1 VIVFSVTKEVRSVR
15 RVLVAGLLVL
25 TTLVLAR
32 DAPALDQGEP
42 GSTPPWEDEGEPD
55 LSDDLEARMEA
66 EGQAEKKSSALSAK
80 SSPTSGTEDDD
91 FVVID
96 DDVNIPLPPAGTV
109 ELYQHR
115 APDVIQGGESYRPPT
130 PREPVD
136 SGASDLERVELIDP
150 GIRVRNR
157 RHRDVVDDRELSDGD
172 LQDRD
177 LSDRDLGDR
186 NLQDRDLSDRDLS
199 DRDLGDRRR

>member
-1 VIVFSVTKEVRSVR
+1 M
-15 RVLVAGLLVL
+15 LVASLLVL
-25 TTLVLAR
+25 TTLVLAQ
-32 DAPALDQGEP
+32 DAPAVDQREP
-42 GSTPPWEDEGEPD
+42 GSTPPWEDEGGPD

-66 EGQAEKKSSALSAK
+66 EGQAEEKSSALSAK

-130 PREPVD
+130 PLEP
-136 SGASDLERVELIDP
+136 
-150 GIRVRNR
+150 
-157 RHRDVVDDRELSDGD
+157 VVDDRELSDGD